1 MKSLQNQ
8 YNLIKEGKGNKELF
22 LKEAKAQFP
31 QYISNVQTFDQ
42 VIHSLTEKGILS
54 ETLMLGGVAQPK
66 NQDWF
71 KIFNENVK
79 AELKDTD
86 KEVEEMET
94 RGYNYKEK
102 NNNNIS
108 TAEMLKGYYVEMR
121 DPKHAEKTED
131 QIKAIVVKNLE
142 KDPLFYVKDGEFG
155 VKGLG
160 YKSEHPGLPK
170 DIYGNYALGIEP
182 KVKLTGKYKSSGM
195 EPVKLNE
202 SKHSDEADLKIYK
215 SELNML
221 NKTKPTG
228 EKQLKRKAELEKKI
242 ADLEKK
248 VTEVFYGS
256 SDGDYE
262 ADQKNEQIAYHNYD
276 KGLKAYREGDF
287 LKADE
292 YYKTALKYGSYL
304 GYTEQDLPPYEKAT
318 GSSLEEGEEEY
329 RRKMLPNKVKGIA
342 DTIDIKS
349 TLERLAP
356 EVWGEPSFEKA
367 KQKFLTFI
375 EGSRMN
381 PATKKQMLFNLSTIN
396 TKGRLDQYLA
406 NSLLNFEKLGVKEG
420 MISEGSGMSLRDAMK
435 QAKEE
440 SRNGYVQH
448 IEDSGDGTFSIADW
462 YDSDKTIA
470 SYENGV
476 LINDKTDEY
485 ELDELDMTGIAGS
498 EDEEEVR
505 QGMKGINT
513 PKHETLSEAK
523 KRDIEKHIKEIEKMG
538 EVAAWDHRIT
548 KAQEKIDELMNE
560 MTMTES
566 DQVAKYVDKEAV
578 KGLKKDIALLEKKK
592 ALYEKQKARAAK
604 RMKDKSMMEDT
615 VLEDS
620 PVLEVDATSMPTTAM
635 MLRMA
640 DSNPEKFK
648 EYVKQMDA
656 DPAFKTQFMKKLSPT
671 EKEELTKKI
680 EAHSKTKTE
689 SWSGMVRELITRKNL
704 RLR

>member
-1 MKSLQNQ
+1 
-8 YNLIKEGKGNKELF
+8 
-22 LKEAKAQFP
+22 
-31 QYISNVQTFDQ
+31 
-42 VIHSLTEKGILS
+42 
-54 ETLMLGGVAQPK
+54 
-66 NQDWF
+66 
-71 KIFNENVK
+71 
-79 AELKDTD
+79 
-86 KEVEEMET
+86 MET
-94 RGYNYKEK
+94 KGYNYKEK

-108 TAEMLKGYYVEMR
+108 TAEMLKGYYVEMK

-202 SKHSDEADLKIYK
+202 SL
-215 SELNML
+215 
-221 NKTKPTG
+221 
-228 EKQLKRKAELEKKI
+228 
-242 ADLEKK
+242 
-248 VTEVFYGS
+248 TE
-256 SDGDYE
+256 D
-262 ADQKNEQIAYHNYD
+262 
-276 KGLKAYREGDF
+276 
-287 LKADE
+287 
-292 YYKTALKYGSYL
+292 
-304 GYTEQDLPPYEKAT
+304 
-318 GSSLEEGEEEY
+318 EY

-349 TLERLAP
+349 TLEKLAP

-635 MLRMA
+635 MLQMA

-648 EYVKQMDA
+648 EYIKQMDA

>member
-22 LKEAKAQFP
+22 LREAKAQFP
-31 QYISNVQTFDQ
+31 QYITNVQTFDQ
-42 VIHSLTEKGILS
+42 VIHSLTEKGIINEHIVLIADS
-54 ETLMLGGVAQPK
+54 KPQTQ
-66 NQDWF
+66 NWF

-79 AELKDTD
+79 AELKETD
-86 KEVEEMET
+86 ETVEEMET
-94 RGYNYKEK
+94 KGYNYKEK

-108 TAEMLKGYYVEMR
+108 TAEMLKGYYVEMK

-202 SKHSDEADLKIYK
+202 SKHSDAAI
-215 SELNML
+215 
-221 NKTKPTG
+221 NKAVKKMG
-228 EKQLKRKAELEKKI
+228 EKYRYVSVHPDI
-242 ADLEKK
+242 AAMQYYDAGL
-248 VTEVFYGS
+248 
-256 SDGDYE
+256 D
-262 ADQKNEQIAYHNYD
+262 AY
-276 KGLKAYREGDF
+276 KEGDF
-287 LKADE
+287 E
-292 YYKTALKYGSYL
+292 TAEILRQEAVGR
-304 GYTEQDLPPYEKAT
+304 GVFT
-318 GSSLEEGEEEY
+318 GSEESDFPEYSTKIKKSIDEVGEEKY
-329 RRKMLPNKVKGIA
+329 KRKMLPNKVKGIA

-349 TLERLAP
+349 TLEKLAP
-356 EVWGEPSFEKA
+356 EVWQEPSFEKA
-367 KQKFLTFI
+367 KQKFVTFI
-375 EGSRMN
+375 EGSGMN
-381 PATKKQMLFNLSTIN
+381 PTTKKQMLFNLSTIS
-396 TKGRLDQYLA
+396 TKNRLDQYLA

-420 MISEGSGMSLRDAMK
+420 MISEGSGMSLEDAMK

-448 IEDSGDGTFSIADW
+448 VEDSGDGTFSISDW
-462 YDSDKTIA
+462 YDSDTTVA

-523 KRDIEKHIKEIEKMG
+523 KRAIDKYIEEIEKMG
-538 EVAAWDHRIT
+538 EVAAWDRRINMT
-548 KAQEKIDELMNE
+548 QEKIDELMNE
-560 MTMTES
+560 MTMTEG
-566 DQVAKYVDKEAV
+566 DQVSKYVDKKAV
-578 KGLKKDIALLEKKK
+578 KQLKKDIAALEKKK
-592 ALYEKQKARAAK
+592 ALYGKQKDKAAK
-604 RMKDKSMMEDT
+604 KIKNKSMMEDT

-635 MLRMA
+635 MLQMA

-648 EYVKQMDA
+648 GYVKQMDA

-671 EKEELTKKI
+671 EKEELMKKI

-689 SWSGMVRELITRKNL
+689 SWSGMVRELITKKKLKL
-704 RLR
+704 R